1 MNTFSCN
8 NDKAYLMYFE
18 ESLGDI
24 DKILDHVNDNRL
36 HLESNDDDEGDIAE
50 GQQAE
55 LGSDFEEFQLVA
67 NENK

>member
-1 MNTFSCN
+1 
-8 NDKAYLMYFE
+8 MYFE

-36 HLESNDDDEGDIAE
+36 HLERSEDDVVDIEE

-55 LGSDFEEFQLVA
+55 LGRNFEEYQWL
-67 NENK
+67 